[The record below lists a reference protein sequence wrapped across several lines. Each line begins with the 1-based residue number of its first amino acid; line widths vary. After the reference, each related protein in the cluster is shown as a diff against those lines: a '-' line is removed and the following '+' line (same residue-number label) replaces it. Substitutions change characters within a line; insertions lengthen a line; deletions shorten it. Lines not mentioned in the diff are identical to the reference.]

1 MKTKYF
7 ILTVMILITGLVQTG
22 FCQNSGND
30 AKDKEDQYKPA
41 HQSGMKEESGFDK
54 EWKKFKVNA
63 DIQIDKNEK
72 RIAEFKVKIKG
83 AKEDLKVQYNKDVV
97 VLEQKN
103 ADLKKELREYKYE
116 SKSKWEEFKKGF
128 NSKMND
134 VGNSI
139 KNFFSK
145 KD

>member
-30 AKDKEDQYKPA
+30 AKDNKDQDKHA
-41 HQSGMKEESGFDK
+41 VQSGKKEESGFDK

-63 DIQIDKNEK
+63 NIQIDKNDK

-83 AKEDLKVQYNKDVV
+83 AKEDLRVQYNKDVV

-116 SKSKWEEFKKGF
+116 SKAKWEEFKHGF
-128 NSKMND
+128 NREMDD
-134 VGNSI
+134 VGKSI
-139 KNFFSK
+139 KNFFAK